1 MFQKLKNIF
10 TLLFRC
16 LFEKNVI
23 LVYYE
28 VNDDGNGN
36 MELDLQTLT
45 YTNYGNSANMV
56 VLEKAILQLQGK

>member
-1 MFQKLKNIF
+1 MLQKIKNIS

-36 MELDLQTLT
+36 MELGLQTLT
-45 YTNYGNSANMV
+45 YTNYGNSANVV
-56 VLEKAILQLQGK
+56 VLEKAILQLQDK

>member
-1 MFQKLKNIF
+1 MFQKLKNIS

-28 VNDDGNGN
+28 VSNDANGN
-36 MELDLQTLT
+36 MELSLQTLT
-45 YTNYGNSANMV
+45 YTNYSNSANVV
-56 VLEKAILQLQGK
+56 VLENAILQLQQQ